1 MLMPSMSLPNY
12 SATGKFKL
20 YSFSLWLKNNEKDIN
35 SHKNKEHSIAY
46 YIS

>member
-20 YSFSLWLKNNEKDIN
+20 YSFSLWLNNEKDMN